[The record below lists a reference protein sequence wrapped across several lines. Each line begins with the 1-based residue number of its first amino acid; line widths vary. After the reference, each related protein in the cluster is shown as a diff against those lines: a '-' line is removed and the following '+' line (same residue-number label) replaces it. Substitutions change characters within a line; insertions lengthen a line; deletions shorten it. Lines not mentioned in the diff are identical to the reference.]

1 MPLLD
6 VCVHAKETGNE
17 RERAREREREREL
30 AWVWVRLCVRP
41 KAFVLWCYTSDLVC
55 VVGHEIEP
63 KTSNKHA

>member
-1 MPLLD
+1 MCACERD
-6 VCVHAKETGNE
+6 RERE
-17 RERAREREREREL
+17 RERASERERREREL
-30 AWVWVRLCVRP
+30 AWVWVRVCVRP